1 MEAQECE
8 TKTWKNEALC
18 KMFLGTY
25 NINLDLVLFVCLF
38 VFSPCRPDGIG
49 TITVDEK
56 AWFEEIKIRL
66 WNLLAYQITRYR

>member
-1 MEAQECE
+1 ME
-8 TKTWKNEALC
+8 KW
-18 KMFLGTY
+18 GTVQDVLRY
-25 NINLDLVLFVCLF
+25 LQHQLRFSFVCLFVCLF
-38 VFSPCRPDGIG
+38 VFSHCRPDGIG